1 MLIDKVVD
9 ILLVEDSE
17 EDAELTVAALK
28 SRNLG
33 DKVIRLV
40 DGDEAL
46 EFLCASNWS
55 SNWEHE
61 NPPKLILLDLHLN
74 RVGGMEV
81 LQQLKIHDRT
91 RPIPVIIFSNA
102 ADRREIMECYRHGA
116 NSYVVKPTDPRK
128 FAQVVADTVHYWLNV
143 NQSFNQSP
151 APASSRRT
159 GPVHS

>member
-9 ILLVEDSE
+9 ILLVEDNE

-61 NPPKLILLDLHLN
+61 NPPKLILLDLNLY
-74 RVGGMEV
+74 RVSGLEV

-102 ADRREIMECYRHGA
+102 ANRREIMECYRHGA
-116 NSYVVKPTDPRK
+116 NSYVVKPSDPKK
-128 FAQVVADTVHYWLNV
+128 FAQIVADIVHYWLNV
-143 NQSFNQSP
+143 NQSFQHSETP
-151 APASSRRT
+151 VSSTRRA
-159 GPVHS
+159 